1 MRWTISEDEFRG
13 RQVRVREALARRG
26 LGGLC
31 LFSPTQVFYLT
42 GFAFIQTE
50 RPIGFAFPREGRSV
64 LFVPQL
70 EAEHSRLHA
79 LVDQVE
85 AYPEY
90 PGRTHPMKRFA
101 EICRELGL
109 GSGRVGVDG
118 DGYGGGYGYR
128 GPALSELLAD
138 AKIVPSRDLIE
149 EMIAVK
155 SPEEVTLIRE
165 SAKWGNLAH
174 TLLQQ
179 YTRPGLTETEVSGR
193 ASFDATQAMIRTL
206 GPSYRPLSWLRAGA
220 YAGYRGQIGKDS
232 ALPHSLTTN
241 AVFRAGD
248 VLVTGAASGVGGY
261 GSELERTMIIGK
273 PDDRQRRYFDLMVG
287 AQQAAFDAIRPGA
300 KCSDVDH
307 AVMAFF
313 EQHDLMSC
321 WRHHTGHALGMG
333 IHEGPFFDVGDH
345 TPMVPGMVFSVEPGI
360 YIPGYAGFR
369 HSDTVLVTEDGM
381 EMITYYPRM
390 LEDLVID
397 A

>member
-13 RQVRVREALARRG
+13 RQARVREALGRRG

-79 LVDQVE
+79 LVDGVE

-101 EICRELGL
+101 EICRERGL
-109 GSGRVGVDG
+109 GGGRVGVDG

-155 SPEEVTLIRE
+155 SPEEVALIRE
-165 SAKWGNLAH
+165 STKWGNLAH

-273 PDDRQRRYFDLMVG
+273 PDDRQRRYFDLMLG
-287 AQQAAFDAIRPGA
+287 AQQVAFDAIRPGA
-300 KCSDVDH
+300 KCSDVDG

-333 IHEGPFFDVGDH
+333 IHEGPFFDVGDP
-345 TPMVPGMVFSVEPGI
+345 TPIVPGMVFSVEPGI
-360 YIPGYAGFR
+360 YVPGYAGFR

-381 EMITYYPRM
+381 EMITYYPRT